1 MAVIVVNEQP
11 LDAVGTEHGIA
22 FVLGIDKL
30 KQVVHPLVF
39 PAAAGREQQ
48 KHKNNMK

>member
-1 MAVIVVNEQP
+1 MTVVVVNEQP
-11 LDAVGTEHGIA
+11 LDAVGTENAIA

-39 PAAAGREQQ
+39 PATAGREQQ
-48 KHKNNMK
+48 KHKNNME